1 MKANPYSVFV
11 FFFLICSMCFGQ
23 NPANKK
29 QEAEITYKVLS
40 PENRTVGVGI
50 GREDSVAVD
59 PFYVGDVTVPSTIF
73 SGKDEY
79 KVVGITDYAFK
90 DCNGIKQVQLGR
102 NISVIGKEAFY
113 GCMGLT
119 RVLMPSTLLS
129 IGDGAFEGSGGVMSL
144 EMSGQN
150 LAVVGKR
157 AFAGCTDIESVRMQ
171 PKTMTSVG
179 ERAFAGCAKLKKVF
193 IFGRIAVIGK
203 GAFAGC
209 TNLTEIVISA
219 DSVMSIGND
228 AFQGCEN
235 LQTITIRGSQPVIGT
250 GVFAGCKNLKEVRC
264 YTDVPPTAA
273 DGLFTEANVSAV
285 VLKVNPANS
294 ELFKDSP
301 SWKGFQMVEADET
314 ALGFEGDY
322 VFALGGVEEAP
333 EFPGG
338 NSSLLTYLARNVK
351 YPAKAQENGIK
362 GTVLVEFVVNKDGS
376 VVEPKVIESLGTD
389 CDFEAL
395 RAVSSMPKWKPGKQN
410 GKPVQVRY
418 TVPIQFMMGFPNT
431 IPNANNAANVR
442 TNVNNKAANA
452 NTQVANVNLKVASNG
467 ADDDDV
473 YDAVEEM
480 PEFPG
485 GQAKLLEFIARNVKY
500 PVKAQENGIQGTVI
514 ISFVV
519 GKDGNVTEPKVTR
532 SLDPQTDA
540 EALRVISAMPKWKPG
555 KQNGKPLRV
564 KYNVP
569 IQFRLH

>member
-1 MKANPYSVFV
+1 MKAKPYLVLVFLS
-11 FFFLICSMCFGQ
+11 LICCMCFGQ
-23 NPANKK
+23 SPANKK
-29 QEAEITYKVLS
+29 PDVEITYKVLS

-50 GREDSVAVD
+50 GKADSVAID
-59 PFYVGDVTVPSTIF
+59 PFYVGNVTIPPSIF

-90 DCNGIKQVQLGR
+90 DCNGIKQVQLGK

-113 GCMGLT
+113 GCMGIT
-119 RVLMPSTLLS
+119 RVLMPSSLLS

-150 LAVVGKR
+150 LAVVGKS
-157 AFAGCTDIESVRMQ
+157 AFAGCTDIETVRMQ
-171 PKTMTSVG
+171 PKTMASVG
-179 ERAFAGCAKLKKVF
+179 ERAFAGCTKLKKVF
-193 IFGRIAVIGK
+193 LFGRIAVIGK

-228 AFQGCEN
+228 AFQGCEK
-235 LQTITIRGSQPVIGT
+235 LQTITIRGSQPVFGT

-273 DGLFTEANVSAV
+273 DGLFSGTDVTSG
-285 VLKVNPANS
+285 VLKVNPATS
-294 ELFKDSP
+294 DLFKEAP
-301 SWKGFQMVEADET
+301 SWKGFQVVEMDE
-314 ALGFEGDY
+314 AAQGLEEDY
-322 VFALGGVEEAP
+322 LFGVGEVDEAP

-338 NSSLLTYLARNVK
+338 RSELLTYLARNVK
-351 YPAKAQENGIK
+351 YPEKAQENGIK
-362 GTVLVEFVVNKDGS
+362 GTVLVEFVVDKDGK
-376 VVEPKVIESLGTD
+376 VVEPKIIESLGTD

-395 RAVSSMPKWKPGKQN
+395 RAVSTMPMWKPGKQN
-410 GKPVQVRY
+410 EKPVQVRF
-418 TVPIQFMMGFPNT
+418 TVPIQFMTGFPNT
-431 IPNANNAANVR
+431 IPNANNAANIR
-442 TNVNNKAANA
+442 TNANNRATNV
-452 NTQVANVNLKVASNG
+452 NTQVANANLKVASNG

-485 GQAKLLEFIARNVKY
+485 GQAKLLEFLARNVRY
-500 PVKAQENGIQGTVI
+500 PVKAQEKGIQGTVI

-519 GKDGNVTEPKVTR
+519 GKDGNVTEPKVLR
-532 SLDPQTDA
+532 SLDPLTDA